1 MKMPRHIERLST
13 RIALL
18 VLSVGFV
25 SLGLLSFT
33 SGHPEDAAT
42 ALFSEATYAIVGST
56 ISILVGVIFLAAV
69 RLTGRIGGSG
79 GENRLTENIMLNF
92 YKVSLDYVPQD
103 DKGGPRIAIPMTLDI
118 AANVSK

>member
-1 MKMPRHIERLST
+1 MKVPRHIERLST

-18 VLSVGFV
+18 VLAVGFV

-33 SGHPEDAAT
+33 SRNPEDAAT
-42 ALFSEATYAIVGST
+42 APSEATYAIVGTT

-79 GENRLTENIMLNF
+79 GEDRLTENITLNF
-92 YKVSLDYVPQD
+92 YKVNLDYFPQD
-103 DKGGPRIAIPMTLDI
+103 DKGGPGTVIPMNYEKDFG
-118 AANVSK
+118 N